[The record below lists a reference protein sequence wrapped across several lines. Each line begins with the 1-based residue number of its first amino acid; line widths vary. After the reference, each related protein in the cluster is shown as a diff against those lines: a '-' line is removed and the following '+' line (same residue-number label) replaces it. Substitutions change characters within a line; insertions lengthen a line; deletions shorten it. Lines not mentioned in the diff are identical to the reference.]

1 MGDSSAVG
9 EGRSGAEGTPGSEN
23 ASSPDLAGS
32 PGGRARVS
40 IVDVAQRAGVSVAT
54 VSRALRAMPNVSS
67 ATRERVLAAA
77 DELQYTASPLAAGL
91 VTGRIR
97 SVGVVTRYAG
107 RWFFA
112 EVVRGIE
119 EALHAGGYDL
129 VLHVVGD
136 PARRAAFFADLPL
149 RRRVDAVLVVGLP
162 LDEQEL
168 VVLRGLNVPLAC
180 VGEPIPGLH
189 GERIDNVAAA
199 RTATQHLI
207 NLGHRRIAMI
217 GGSAEESRGNGVPG
231 QRAQGYRAALAAA
244 GLEIRAEWE
253 CDGRFTAQG
262 GELAMTNLL
271 SRQGGRPT
279 GVFCQSD
286 EIVFGAL
293 RALRRSGL
301 ACPGDVSVVGFDDH
315 ELAETFDVT
324 TIAQPVAAQGAAAA
338 RWLVD
343 QLEGRR
349 PGPGSDVQLHAVRLV
364 LRGSTGPVR
373 DT

>member
-180 VGEPIPGLH
+180 VGEPIPGLPEIAPPVLA
-189 GERIDNVAAA
+189 GMETYDSPIPMAETA
-199 RTATQHLI
+199 RTF
-207 NLGHRRIAMI
+207 
-217 GGSAEESRGNGVPG
+217 GVEMTP
-231 QRAQGYRAALAAA
+231 LAAT
-244 GLEIRAEWE
+244 IR
-253 CDGRFTAQG
+253 GMLG
-262 GELAMTNLL
+262 
-271 SRQGGRPT
+271 
-279 GVFCQSD
+279 
-286 EIVFGAL
+286 
-293 RALRRSGL
+293 
-301 ACPGDVSVVGFDDH
+301 
-315 ELAETFDVT
+315 
-324 TIAQPVAAQGAAAA
+324 
-338 RWLVD
+338 
-343 QLEGRR
+343 
-349 PGPGSDVQLHAVRLV
+349 GPGA
-364 LRGSTGPVR
+364 
-373 DT
+373 